1 MYCIKMEKQRLQ
13 KKTDKHI
20 LSVKKC
26 IHKDYLN
33 KTSIMGKTYIHCRS
47 CESKWASY
55 ERWYIRY
62 ILSKININFVHIP
75 TILNYIGF
83 NQIVWNVD
91 TCEII
96 KKKMSENRSLR
107 NLIFTMPVTPYK
119 HDHTA
124 KPCLCIKCQSI
135 VKN

>member
-1 MYCIKMEKQRLQ
+1 MYCIKMEKKRLQ

-26 IHKDYLN
+26 VHKDYLKN
-33 KTSIMGKTYIHCRS
+33 ASIMESRCIHCRS

-62 ILSKININFVHIP
+62 ILGKININFVHIP

-91 TCEII
+91 TSELI
-96 KKKMSENRSLR
+96 KKKMSENKSLR
-107 NLIFTMPVTPYK
+107 YFIFTMPVNPYK
-119 HDHTA
+119 HDCTA

>member
-1 MYCIKMEKQRLQ
+1 MEKQRLQ

-26 IHKDYLN
+26 IHKDYLKN
-33 KTSIMGKTYIHCRS
+33 ASIMEARRIHCRS

-75 TILNYIGF
+75 SILNYIVRT
-83 NQIVWNVD
+83 NNTSNVPGSKD
-91 TCEII
+91 FGSAYII
-96 KKKMSENRSLR
+96 M
-107 NLIFTMPVTPYK
+107 
-119 HDHTA
+119 
-124 KPCLCIKCQSI
+124 
-135 VKN
+135 

>member
-1 MYCIKMEKQRLQ
+1 MYCIKMEKKRLQ

-20 LSVKKC
+20 LSVKNC
-26 IHKDYLN
+26 VHKYYLKN
-33 KTSIMGKTYIHCRS
+33 ASIMESRCIHCRS

-55 ERWYIRY
+55 ERWYIKY
-62 ILSKININFVHIP
+62 VLDKININDVHIP

-91 TCEII
+91 TSELI
-96 KKKMSENRSLR
+96 KKKMSENKSLR
-107 NLIFTMPVTPYK
+107 NFIFTMPINPYK
-119 HDHTA
+119 HDCTA

>member
-1 MYCIKMEKQRLQ
+1 MEKKRLQ
-13 KKTDKHI
+13 KKTDNHI

-26 IHKDYLN
+26 IHKDYLKN
-33 KTSIMGKTYIHCRS
+33 TSIMGATYIHCRY

-62 ILSKININFVHIP
+62 IIDKININFVHIP

-83 NQIVWNVD
+83 NQIVWNAY
-91 TCEII
+91 TFEII
-96 KKKMSENRSLR
+96 KKISEDKSVL
-107 NLIFTMPVTPYK
+107 NLIFTMPVTPYN
-119 HDHTA
+119 HEFTS